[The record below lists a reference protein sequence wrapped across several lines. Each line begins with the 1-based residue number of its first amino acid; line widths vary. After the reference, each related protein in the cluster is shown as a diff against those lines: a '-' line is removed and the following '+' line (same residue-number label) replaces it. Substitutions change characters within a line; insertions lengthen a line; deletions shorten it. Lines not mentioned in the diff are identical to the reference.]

1 MDMTKSSQLVS
12 AFYGCVDGSIQK
24 ITWLF
29 IGSTNNDP
37 LLIALY
43 YLKLGK
49 ENRVVV
55 LRLFGADCGKE
66 NSVIGWIQR
75 FF

>member
-43 YLKLGK
+43 YLKFGK

-55 LRLFGADCGKE
+55 LFGADCGKE
-66 NSVIGWIQR
+66 NSVNGWIQR